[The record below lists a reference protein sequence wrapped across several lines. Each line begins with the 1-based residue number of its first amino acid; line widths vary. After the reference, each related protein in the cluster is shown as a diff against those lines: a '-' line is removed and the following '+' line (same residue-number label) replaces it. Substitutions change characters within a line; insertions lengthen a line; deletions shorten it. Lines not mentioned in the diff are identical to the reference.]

1 MSTFEAA
8 KLGAVPVHFTDL
20 EAAVNYI
27 AGSPTRDNEVRPWIR
42 NVDTDEFVVIGGRVQ
57 PPKRW
62 PRCPLPSCPKSSA

>member
-8 KLGAVPVHFTDL
+8 KFGAVPGRFTDL

-42 NVDTDEFVVIGGRVQ
+42 NVDTNAFVVIGGRVQ
-57 PPKRW
+57 LPKGG
-62 PRCPLPSCPKSSA
+62 PR